1 MHGGNFIRYTVR
13 SKDRLNATIGNPA
26 SPVVG
31 PTINSPVS
39 FQALFNPSV
48 DANVQEFWVKL
59 SNLSLA
65 ALPCGVT
72 KSLPAASAKHG
83 FDASSFVDLCIDF
96 QEPSA
101 FDTEQGIAEKLSSDK
116 TFALVSYD
124 RNSGET
130 VARLS
135 MGANEFPWVR
145 VRNNGN
151 LNFIQVKLF
160 ADTGLQLAA
169 KVLSAATSDIADN
182 ATNAAAGTAGVRV
195 QYLDLPFAAAPVGVA
210 RGHEV
215 YNSGT
220 AGQITNLIYGTITV
234 ISVVGSTVRIGFP
247 SQVLSVVIPQ
257 GTLVSFHRNANQEPL
272 QDWAMELLVSPTNP
286 VEKRLL

>member
-1 MHGGNFIRYTVR
+1 MPEGNFIRYTVR
-13 SKDRLNATIGNPA
+13 SKDRLNATVGNPV

-31 PTINSPVS
+31 PTINSPVN
-39 FQALFNPSV
+39 FLALFNPAV

-59 SNLSLA
+59 SNLSIA
-65 ALPCGVT
+65 AIPYGVS
-72 KSLPAASAKHG
+72 KSLPAASVKHG

-116 TFALVSYD
+116 TFAIMSYD
-124 RNSGET
+124 RNSSET
-130 VARLS
+130 VARLA
-135 MGANEFPWVR
+135 MGANEYPWVR

-169 KVLSAATSDIADN
+169 KLLSANASDLADN
-182 ATNAAAGTAGVRV
+182 ATNAAVGTVGVRV

-234 ISVVGSTVRIGFP
+234 ISVAGSTVRIGFP
-247 SQVLSVVIPQ
+247 SQILSAPIAS
-257 GTLVSFHRNANQEPL
+257 GTLVSFHKNATQEPI